1 MSPVGAGAGHPGP
14 AGRPEGGGRAGP
26 GAAHPTTVVQVEEVL
41 VTMMTHPEAVALVRG
56 VEGLQLRLVVQR
68 GELAVPR

>member
-1 MSPVGAGAGHPGP
+1 MLGLGTP
-14 AGRPEGGGRAGP
+14 AQLGGLRAGDVLVQVP
-26 GAAHPTTVVQVEEVL
+26 AHPTTVVQVEEVL

-56 VEGLQLRLVVQR
+56 VGGLQLRLVVQR